1 MRRIHRVFLWA
12 YGEAPG
18 QVRSAGTG
26 DTARA
31 AYVGEVLGN
40 FDKILHVHHE
50 GEDLLMYP
58 QFAERAPVCALHV
71 EQILEQH
78 RQVARRLEIIQPLR
92 TRWMET
98 AEAEV
103 RDDLAER
110 YEDLS
115 AVLNVHLRRGVTEVM
130 PWWTR

>member
-1 MRRIHRVFLWA
+1 M
-12 YGEAPG
+12 
-18 QVRSAGTG
+18 
-26 DTARA
+26 
-31 AYVGEVLGN
+31 N
-40 FDKILHVHHE
+40 
-50 GEDLLMYP
+50 P

-78 RQVARRLEIIQPLR
+78 RQVARRLEIIEPLR

-110 YEDLS
+110 YNDLS
-115 AVLNVHLRRGVTEVM
+115 AVLNVHLGGDPPQGIHADPSVPGNRLLTATPAGSSIGRHTGGLQ
-130 PWWTR
+130 RDGG